1 MTAAFDLHIHTQKYS
16 DCSFIHPEELIA
28 QALEAGLNGFALT
41 EHGMRWPDEEFARL
55 ENLARPQGLV
65 LINGQEI
72 SARNEK
78 NEVEGDFLVFGVQH
92 SLTGRYG
99 AAELVELVHEQKGIV
114 IAAHPYKLSRRGKT
128 HYYGAGDKIYQ
139 LPLDAIEL
147 YHPDHSSL
155 AVSKAQKAMQKLG
168 IPAWAVPTRIKSLML
183 APALLCS
190 NTKLAVTLILS
201 IKFVEKTCGRRKD
214 FKVDKFFSGGFFEKK
229 HSLPIICIIGCVK
242 SENEQRRG
250 KTMMINFSF
259 YSPPCRVRF
268 A

>member
-1 MTAAFDLHIHTQKYS
+1 MITVFDLHIHTQKYS

-28 QALEAGLNGFALT
+28 QALELGLKGFALT
-41 EHGMRWPDEEFARL
+41 EHGMRWPDDEFTKLKKMA
-55 ENLARPQGLV
+55 EPHGLV

-78 NEVEGDFLVFGVQH
+78 NEMEGDFLVFGINY
-92 SLTGRYG
+92 SLTGRYT
-99 AAELVELVHEQKGIV
+99 ALELAELVHNHGGVI

-168 IPAWAVPTRIKSLML
+168 IPGVGGSDAHKIFDVGS
-183 APALLCS
+183 C
-190 NTKLAVTLILS
+190 VTLFEHKIGS
-201 IKFVEKTCGRRKD
+201 DADFVHQIRRKN
-214 FKVDKFFSGGFFEKK
+214 VWAEK
-229 HSLPIICIIGCVK
+229 
-242 SENEQRRG
+242 
-250 KTMMINFSF
+250 
-259 YSPPCRVRF
+259 RF
-268 A
+268 

>member
-1 MTAAFDLHIHTQKYS
+1 MITVFDLHIHTQKYS
-16 DCSFIHPEELIA
+16 DCSFIHPDELIA
-28 QALEAGLNGFALT
+28 QALEIGLKGFALT
-41 EHGMRWPDEEFARL
+41 EHGMRWPDEEFTKLKKMA
-55 ENLARPQGLV
+55 EPHGLV

-168 IPAWAVPTRIKSLML
+168 IPGVGGSDAHKIFDVGS
-183 APALLCS
+183 C
-190 NTKLAVTLILS
+190 VTLFEHKIGS
-201 IKFVEKTCGRRKD
+201 DADFVHQIRRKN
-214 FKVDKFFSGGFFEKK
+214 VWAEK
-229 HSLPIICIIGCVK
+229 
-242 SENEQRRG
+242 
-250 KTMMINFSF
+250 
-259 YSPPCRVRF
+259 RF
-268 A
+268 